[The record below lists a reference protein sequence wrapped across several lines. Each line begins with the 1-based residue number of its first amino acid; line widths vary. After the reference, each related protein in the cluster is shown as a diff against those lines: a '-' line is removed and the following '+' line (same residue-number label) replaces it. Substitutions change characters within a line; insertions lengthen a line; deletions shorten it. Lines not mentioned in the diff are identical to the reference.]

1 MKTTIVLA
9 LLLAATPAF
18 AQSSGGP
25 GAPGAT
31 TNDYKLSPHAA
42 ATKRHPVT
50 GKKLHPVTGKK
61 LPTGAK
67 PSGGQP
73 AAGQAAGGG
82 TPGAAGGA
90 AAKQPMGRP

>member
-31 TNDYKLSPHAA
+31 MHDYKLAPHQRRPLHMAA
-42 ATKRHPVT
+42 PTRYHHPATRVRPHP
-50 GKKLHPVTGKK
+50 LHHM
-61 LPTGAK
+61 
-67 PSGGQP
+67 QP
-73 AAGQAAGGG
+73 ANQGY
-82 TPGAAGGA
+82 
-90 AAKQPMGRP
+90 

>member
-31 TNDYKLSPHAA
+31 MHDYKLGPHAA
-42 ATKRHPVT
+42 RHPVTGKKLHNAMPARHPVT

-61 LPTGAK
+61 LPTE
-67 PSGGQP
+67 
-73 AAGQAAGGG
+73 
-82 TPGAAGGA
+82 
-90 AAKQPMGRP
+90 

>member
-31 TNDYKLSPHAA
+31 TSDYKLGPHAA

-50 GKKLHPVTGKK
+50 GKKLHNAMPARHPVTGKK
-61 LPTGAK
+61 LP
-67 PSGGQP
+67 Q
-73 AAGQAAGGG
+73 
-82 TPGAAGGA
+82 
-90 AAKQPMGRP
+90 

>member
-31 TNDYKLSPHAA
+31 THDYKLARTASAQNIH
-42 ATKRHPVT
+42 HT
-50 GKKLHPVTGKK
+50 GT
-61 LPTGAK
+61 AK
-67 PSGGQP
+67 
-73 AAGQAAGGG
+73 
-82 TPGAAGGA
+82 
-90 AAKQPMGRP
+90 

>member
-31 TNDYKLSPHAA
+31 MHDYRLGPHQRTRAGSRPLRMQVPRNA
-42 ATKRHPVT
+42 HASGTHTAVRT
-50 GKKLHPVTGKK
+50 GTAINRQKIRQRLHGY
-61 LPTGAK
+61 
-67 PSGGQP
+67 PSH
-73 AAGQAAGGG
+73 
-82 TPGAAGGA
+82 
-90 AAKQPMGRP
+90 

>member
-31 TNDYKLSPHAA
+31 IHDYKLGPHQRTA
-42 ATKRHPVT
+42 
-50 GKKLHPVTGKK
+50 KKP
-61 LPTGAK
+61 AK
-67 PSGGQP
+67 PLHMRAAP
-73 AAGQAAGGG
+73 AQKQKQAAP
-82 TPGAAGGA
+82 TQKP
-90 AAKQPMGRP
+90 AK

>member
-31 TNDYKLSPHAA
+31 MHDYKLGPHQR
-42 ATKRHPVT
+42 TTRQRRP
-50 GKKLHPVTGKK
+50 LRM
-61 LPTGAK
+61 
-67 PSGGQP
+67 
-73 AAGQAAGGG
+73 QAAPVRKHPRLHKIG
-82 TPGAAGGA
+82 P
-90 AAKQPMGRP
+90 KE

>member
-31 TNDYKLSPHAA
+31 MHDYRLAPHHRTTRPLHMAA
-42 ATKRHPVT
+42 PTRYHHPAVRVRPHP
-50 GKKLHPVTGKK
+50 LHHMQP
-61 LPTGAK
+61 
-67 PSGGQP
+67 PS
-73 AAGQAAGGG
+73 
-82 TPGAAGGA
+82 
-90 AAKQPMGRP
+90 